1 MPLGPKKRIAMSI
14 SDLERFATAPARALR
29 ALSAASGHYYLG
41 ADAKQIPK
49 LRARRETIHKGI
61 GPEHSFNDELYILSG
76 GQYMINVDEDANMT
90 FWRLDSASPIKLGSI
105 PFQPRAE
112 PEGSRMNRFHKFCT
126 HELLRDGTILRFV
139 TCMGNM

>member
-1 MPLGPKKRIAMSI
+1 MSI
-14 SDLERFATAPARALR
+14 SDLERFSTAPARSLR
-29 ALSAASGHYYLG
+29 TLRAASGRYCLG

-49 LRARRETIHKGI
+49 LRARTETIHKGF
-61 GPEHSFNDELYILSG
+61 GPEHSFYDELYILPS

-90 FWRLDSASPIKLGSI
+90 FWRLDSASPTTLGTI
-105 PFQPRAE
+105 PFQPRAG

-126 HELLRDGTILRFV
+126 HELLQDGTILRFV